1 MDSLT
6 VLGLRDLAIGWSLPS
21 GEQDQGTEA
30 SSITSIDYCAV
41 ISDEFARE
49 QSRKG

>member
-6 VLGLRDLAIGWSLPS
+6 VFGWGLPS

-30 SSITSIDYCAV
+30 SSMTRINYCVV

-49 QSRKG
+49 QRAKL